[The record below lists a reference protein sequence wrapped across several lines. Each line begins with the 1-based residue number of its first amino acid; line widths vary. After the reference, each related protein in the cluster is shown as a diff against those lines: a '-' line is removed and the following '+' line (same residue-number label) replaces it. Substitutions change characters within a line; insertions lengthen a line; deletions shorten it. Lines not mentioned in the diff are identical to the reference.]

1 MTGTEHDGLRGSGA
15 TPLREED
22 PHRVGPVRL
31 LGRLGAGGM
40 GRVYLGVHEGRYVA
54 VKQVLPSLSHEGEL
68 FLRRFGHELDNLAR
82 LPADS
87 TAPLLV
93 SDRAASPPW
102 FATAYVPGITL
113 GDARLLCGGS
123 LPPPA
128 LWPLLR
134 EAAQGLVAVHALDM
148 VHRDLKPSNVMLTA
162 DGATLIDF
170 GVARAADQT
179 QLTRTDMVIGTPAYM
194 APEQASGKRGPA
206 LTGAVDVFALGS
218 VLACAAT
225 GDPPFGDESGP
236 AVLYRIV
243 HEDPDLGGL
252 ADVDPELADVV
263 RSCLSKRPQD
273 RPTAGEL
280 LRLAEAKGPFAP
292 PLWPG
297 PVADVVAE
305 RAEFTRRPVPATPPV
320 PATAPGPVPAPQ
332 AGAAPQDGEDAQDS
346 KDPNDGSEDERK
358 SGDDARGEPTGVDAG
373 REPAAAAGK
382 AEREPRRRTRFLPVI
397 IPVVLGVGTTLLVQ
411 LLPYVTDADDRAGG
425 PGASVTAPATAG
437 AAVSGAPT
445 ERAGASK
452 SPGGSPRPS
461 DEDGEDG
468 KGGDDGK
475 GEKDGGA
482 AGAADGDDADTGSGG
497 TDAGGPDS
505 GSGSGGSGGGTSGG
519 SSGGSTGGSS
529 TTSGGSTGGG
539 VTTGPTIQN
548 VSTSACLTAGPGN
561 ASAGSCSGA
570 ASSWTF
576 RSVSGGVQIV
586 SQSSGQC
593 LTSYGSVHLGPCG
606 TGGTQVWTRGA
617 DGTLR
622 VRSTGECLGVN
633 GFLLLHQSCDGS
645 ATQRW
650 R

>member
-1 MTGTEHDGLRGSGA
+1 LTGTEHDGLSGSGA
-15 TPLREED
+15 TPLEEGD
-22 PHRVGPVRL
+22 PRRVGPVRL

-54 VKQVLPSLSHEGEL
+54 VKQVLPSLSHEGEV

-93 SDRAASPPW
+93 SDRTANPPW

-123 LPPPA
+123 LPPSA

-134 EAAQGLVAVHALDM
+134 DAAEELAAVHALDM
-148 VHRDLKPSNVMLTA
+148 VHRDLKPSNVMLTP

-179 QLTRTDMVIGTPAYM
+179 QLTLTDMVIGTPAYM
-194 APEQASGKRGPA
+194 SPEQASGKRGPG

-243 HEDPDLGGL
+243 HETPDLGDL
-252 ADVDPELADVV
+252 AEVDPEIADVV
-263 RSCLSKRPQD
+263 RSCLSKRPED
-273 RPTAGEL
+273 RPTAAEL
-280 LRLAEAKGPFAP
+280 LRLAEAKGPFTP
-292 PLWPG
+292 PLWPE
-297 PVADVVAE
+297 PVAEAVAE
-305 RAEFTRRPVPATPPV
+305 RAAFTRRPVPAAPPEADTASD
-320 PATAPGPVPAPQ
+320 PAPAVVPAPKGGEEAKEGAEGEAAEDDK
-332 AGAAPQDGEDAQDS
+332 AG
-346 KDPNDGSEDERK
+346 K
-358 SGDDARGEPTGVDAG
+358 
-373 REPAAAAGK
+373 EPAR

-411 LLPYVTDADDRAGG
+411 LLPYVTDAKGDQAGG
-425 PGASVTAPATAG
+425 PGTSVSAPATAG
-437 AAVSGAPT
+437 AALPGTGSGTPSEKAD
-445 ERAGASK
+445 ASK
-452 SPGGSPRPS
+452 SPGRSKDSDKDGKNSKG
-461 DEDGEDG
+461 DEDG
-468 KGGDDGK
+468 KATGDTNGA
-475 GEKDGGA
+475 GDGGGG
-482 AGAADGDDADTGSGG
+482 AGAADAGGTGS
-497 TDAGGPDS
+497 TA
-505 GSGSGGSGGGTSGG
+505 GSGSGGSDGGTSGG
-519 SSGGSTGGSS
+519 SSGGGSTGGS
-529 TTSGGSTGGG
+529 TASGGSTGGG

-548 VSTSACLTAGPGN
+548 ASTSECLNAGPGS

-570 ASSWTF
+570 AASWTF

-586 SQSSGQC
+586 SQSNGQC
-593 LTSYGSVHLGPCG
+593 LASYGSVHLGPCG
-606 TGGTQVWTRGA
+606 TADTQVWTRGS

-633 GFLLLHQSCDGS
+633 GFLLLHQTCNGS